1 MHLLISV
8 LPANSIFHIRYQSLP
23 RHDMMG
29 PQKHK
34 WKILV
39 KGKGYGRKFKPVYKR
54 WQIFQ
59 NIFTQ
64 DEETYDRQGT
74 AFGDFFL
81 MQKG

>member
-23 RHDMMG
+23 RHDMIG

-34 WKILV
+34 
-39 KGKGYGRKFKPVYKR
+39 FNPVYKR

-59 NIFTQ
+59 NIFKQ
-64 DEETYDRQGT
+64 DEGTYDRQGT
-74 AFGDFFL
+74 AFGDFFE